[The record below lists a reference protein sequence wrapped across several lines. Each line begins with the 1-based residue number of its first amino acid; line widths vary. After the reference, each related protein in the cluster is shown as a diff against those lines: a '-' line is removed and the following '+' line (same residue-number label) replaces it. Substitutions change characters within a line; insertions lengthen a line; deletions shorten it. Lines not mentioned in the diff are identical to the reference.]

1 MNPIKE
7 LGAKLVRDS
16 KLNEEFSAQRGLVNQ
31 LFPFIYEAS
40 KRMSSRAISRWLET
54 NETKLSVAT
63 IARAL
68 RDPKPYWQDIF
79 DDCEPAALVFADVHE
94 LDVRALLS
102 DHELFFNLVHEG
114 NTFPTL
120 ENRTEDHPRDKYDD
134 YLEACAKLQEDWF
147 SMPPPMIEVC
157 LAYVFDEVKTPAVS
171 SEEPTNPAAFVMSDT
186 RRITAMK
193 VAQMKVEE

>member
-40 KRMSSRAISRWLET
+40 KRMSSRAICRWLEA
-54 NETKLSVAT
+54 NDTKLSVAT
-63 IARAL
+63 VARAL
-68 RDPKPYWQDIF
+68 REPQPYWQDIY
-79 DDCEPAALVFADVHE
+79 DDIEPAAMIFAKVHE
-94 LDVRALLS
+94 LELRALLT
-102 DHELFFNLVHEG
+102 DHELFFNLVHDH

-120 ENRTEDHPRDKYDD
+120 EGRTGSHSPGSCDE
-134 YLEACAKLQEDWF
+134 YLDACAKLQEDWF

-157 LAYVFDEVKTPAVS
+157 LANVPDEGRS
-171 SEEPTNPAAFVMSDT
+171 
-186 RRITAMK
+186 
-193 VAQMKVEE
+193 VEEVQAGAATAAMMAAC